1 MSKKLQEK
9 QRKRLAEEARKA
21 QQQRAHRRS
30 NLITLGIA
38 LLVAAVVV
46 VLIIRQAGD
55 DSGGEATAAPAGVSV
70 DQAGCTDIEEFEAEG
85 REHVDPSEPVEY
97 GTTPPT
103 SGNHFDTP
111 LDAGFFPSEQPE
123 GQVVHNLE
131 HGQIAI
137 WYSPEAPDA
146 EVDDLEAYVEAANNN
161 PDLPATAPRPVLAV
175 PYTQLEG
182 DATYAVTGW
191 AASQSCAKYSRDA
204 LDEFRGRFQGNG
216 PEAVGVPPFEG

>member
-38 LLVAAVVV
+38 LLVAAIVVI
-46 VLIIRQAGD
+46 LIVQQTGG
-55 DSGGEATAAPAGVSV
+55 DSGGSSSAPAGVPM
-70 DQAGCTDIEEFEAEG
+70 DEAGCTDIEEFEAEG
-85 REHVDPSEPVEY
+85 REHIDPAQAVEY
-97 GTTPPT
+97 ETTPPT
-103 SGNHFDTP
+103 SGNHFGTP

-123 GQVVHNLE
+123 GAVLHNLE

-137 WYSPEAPDA
+137 WYSPDMPEEAIDG
-146 EVDDLEAYVEAANNN
+146 LEAYVETANND
-161 PDLPATAPRPVLAV
+161 PDLPGTAPRPVLAV
-175 PYTQLEG
+175 PYDGLEG
-182 DATYAVTGW
+182 DATYAATGW
-191 AASQSCAKYSRDA
+191 AASQACAEYSRDA
-204 LDEFRGRFQGNG
+204 LDGFRERFQGNG